1 MISFIEFINE
11 ELSEEELE
19 EIANHLTWEDIAD
32 LYSPDE
38 FIVEELEEALSAS
51 SRLRKAQRFKSRKT
65 AVGQAR
71 KMKLKRA
78 SSLETLKG
86 RANAAAHRMLQKR
99 ILRSRNKK
107 QLSAQQKDALE
118 KQIRSMMA
126 SQGNLAQKLLPK
138 IRKLQI
144 ALILTLSMLLVID
157 QVAQVHDL

>member
-11 ELSEEELE
+11 ELSEEELD
-19 EIANHLTWEDIAD
+19 EIADHLTWEDIAD

-51 SRLRKAQRFKSRKT
+51 SRLRKGQRFKSRKT

-78 SSLETLKG
+78 SSLETLKR
-86 RANAAAHRMLQKR
+86 RANAAAHRVLQKR

-118 KQIRSMMA
+118 KQVRSMMA

-138 IRKLQI
+138 IR
-144 ALILTLSMLLVID
+144 ALERSRLSVKKK
-157 QVAQVHDL
+157 

>member
-1 MISFIEFINE
+1 M
-11 ELSEEELE
+11 
-19 EIANHLTWEDIAD
+19 
-32 LYSPDE
+32 
-38 FIVEELEEALSAS
+38 EEALSAS

-78 SSLETLKG
+78 SSLEGLKR
-86 RANAAAHRMLQKR
+86 RANAAAHRVLQKR

-118 KQIRSMMA
+118 KQVRSMMA

-138 IRKLQI
+138 IR
-144 ALILTLSMLLVID
+144 ALERSRLSVKKK
-157 QVAQVHDL
+157 